1 MLYII
6 FLTCYIPAPGHVE
19 GEPAVQT
26 RNSAATRQ
34 QFGCPGRISGPTS

>member
-1 MLYII
+1 MLCII
-6 FLTCYIPAPGHVE
+6 VLTCYIPAPGHVE

-34 QFGCPGRISGPTS
+34 QFGCPRRISGQIS